1 MVAKS
6 RPSPQSSKRM
16 TRAILIVLSIVV
28 LYTAGWFY
36 LASIAKDRIR
46 AELAS
51 VNAQQEMLECQ
62 SLSARGYP
70 LSMYISCSGF
80 NYRDQNQT
88 LNAATSA
95 VDIGASLF
103 SFRTVKTQ
111 LTGPAAIALSGADPV
126 KANWSKLQAS
136 ARTDGRTAQDISLSA
151 ENLHMQSYRPDADS
165 KTPAVSL
172 LGLQFDLNSIEE
184 PLKLKMTFDDL
195 RLTGNTPLADLPE
208 LDGMIDISSPASLAS
223 FKEPDESG
231 SVLRGKSL
239 QLNQVLLLLP
249 SGANISLSGP
259 VTVDAQGLTN
269 ADLKIRLTNTAAL
282 GQTLQAAF
290 PDQAKNINT
299 VIFALG
305 SMPKDDSGAAIVP
318 VRIKESKISAGF
330 IPLGRLPRL

>member
-6 RPSPQSSKRM
+6 RPSPQSSRRM
-16 TRAILIVLSIVV
+16 TKGILIVLSVVV

-36 LASIAKDRIR
+36 LASLAKDRIS
-46 AELAS
+46 AELAKI
-51 VNAQQEMLECQ
+51 AGQEEILECQ

-70 LSMYISCSGF
+70 FSMYISCTGF
-80 NYRDQNQT
+80 NYRDQDQT

-126 KANWSKLQAS
+126 KANWNRLQAS
-136 ARTDGRTAQDISLSA
+136 AHIDGRTAQNISLSA
-151 ENLHMQSYRPDADS
+151 ENLRLQSVKADAGADA
-165 KTPAVSL
+165 PAISL
-172 LGLQFDLNSIEE
+172 LELQFDLNSLEE

-195 RLTGNTPLADLPE
+195 RLSGNTPLTALPE
-208 LDGMIDISSPASLAS
+208 LDGLIDISSPASLAS
-223 FKEPDESG
+223 FKEQDENG

-239 QLNQVLLLLP
+239 QINQMLFLLP
-249 SGANISLSGP
+249 SGASLSLNGP
-259 VTVDAQGLTN
+259 VTVDAEGRTN

-290 PDQAKNINT
+290 PAQAKNINT

-305 SMPKDDSGAAIVP
+305 SMPKDETGATIVP
-318 VRIKESKISAGF
+318 VLIKEGKISAGF
-330 IPLGRLPRL
+330 IPLGRVPRL